1 MQIRKTISEVSPW
14 FLAFV
19 SISVFLCIATVLA
32 KFLPH
37 FQYFNLRNESNFA
50 ALFSGMF
57 LLTIA
62 LHAFDGSA
70 LNRASNA
77 KIANAWLMISLV
89 LAALSF
95 DEIGSLHERV
105 PRIGDLN
112 RLLSLV
118 PFGLVFA
125 GMLAYAVKVLWRDSG
140 QRKTSI
146 LICVGFALFA
156 SVALQEYIEHAVDWS
171 ANRYL
176 RFFKSWFRPVIE
188 EGTELL
194 GMLVLLHVAM
204 DNTRGILSRGERV
217 EFPVLE
223 GIVSWRRPILV
234 TTLIAAP
241 LVAYATVN
249 LPGDKWG
256 HGQPADWPAAA
267 LFLLAAFAA
276 ARPYFISGRSVGL
289 SGWMLVVLAL
299 IGCASTILPPSS
311 SKLILIIVV
320 LSATAFL
327 FWALGRR
334 YLRGAYV
341 AAGILLSISLAGAWY
356 FRNNDFVVYTAIQ
369 YSALG
374 FYWANSAVSPVKST
388 RDEYQSI
395 NS

>member
-1 MQIRKTISEVSPW
+1 
-14 FLAFV
+14 
-19 SISVFLCIATVLA
+19 
-32 KFLPH
+32 
-37 FQYFNLRNESNFA
+37 
-50 ALFSGMF
+50 
-57 LLTIA
+57 
-62 LHAFDGSA
+62 
-70 LNRASNA
+70 
-77 KIANAWLMISLV
+77 
-89 LAALSF
+89 
-95 DEIGSLHERV
+95 
-105 PRIGDLN
+105 
-112 RLLSLV
+112 
-118 PFGLVFA
+118 
-125 GMLAYAVKVLWRDSG
+125 
-140 QRKTSI
+140 
-146 LICVGFALFA
+146 
-156 SVALQEYIEHAVDWS
+156 
-171 ANRYL
+171 
-176 RFFKSWFRPVIE
+176 
-188 EGTELL
+188 
-194 GMLVLLHVAM
+194 
-204 DNTRGILSRGERV
+204 
-217 EFPVLE
+217 
-223 GIVSWRRPILV
+223 
-234 TTLIAAP
+234 
-241 LVAYATVN
+241 VAYATVN